1 MQKLILNHAIAG
13 FTTVEIDND
22 TLTRLDSEDLVVL
35 VLDNSTNKALSQYYD
50 LVIRLLQLEL
60 SLLQL

>member
-35 VLDNSTNKALSQYYD
+35 VLDNSTNKALSQIGRAH
-50 LVIRLLQLEL
+50 V
-60 SLLQL
+60 